1 MAIGIDKYGHTVL
14 LEKLETLIKKDKDT
28 SHWHDRKQELTTTY
42 QRISD
47 LVHEIEQHASDYKQ
61 LRAEIVPE
69 VSEGMRRL
77 RKTEK

>member
-1 MAIGIDKYGHTVL
+1 MAVL
-14 LEKLETLIKKDKDT
+14 INKNEHITLLTRLDTLIKKDKDT

-47 LVHEIEQHASDYKQ
+47 LVREIEQHASDYKQ

-77 RKTEK
+77 RKTEQ